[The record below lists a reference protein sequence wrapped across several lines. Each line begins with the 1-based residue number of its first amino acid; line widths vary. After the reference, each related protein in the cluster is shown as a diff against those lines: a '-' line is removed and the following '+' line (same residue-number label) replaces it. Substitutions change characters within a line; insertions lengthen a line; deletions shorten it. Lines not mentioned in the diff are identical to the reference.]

1 MTRNK
6 RMDKKIIGLVVG
18 VIFLGGAIWFF
29 YGRDKKQ
36 DIIINE
42 KKTMGLGIEVM
53 SQGSGERKTKN
64 GDSLVVNYTGRLADG
79 TKFDSSLDRG
89 VPFEFRI
96 GDGKVIAG
104 WEKGLLDMKVGEKR
118 VLTVPAEMGYGTR
131 GAGGIIPPN
140 ASLIFDVELVE
151 IK

>member
-1 MTRNK
+1 
-6 RMDKKIIGLVVG
+6 MDKKIIWLVVG

-29 YGRDKKQ
+29 YGKDKKQ
-36 DIIINE
+36 DIIIND
-42 KKTMGLGIEVM
+42 KKTMGLEIEVT

-64 GDSLVVNYTGRLADG
+64 GDRLAVNYTGRLADG

-89 VPFEFRI
+89 VPFEFQI
-96 GDGKVIAG
+96 GEGKVITG

-118 VLTVPAEMGYGTR
+118 ILTVPAEMGYGTR